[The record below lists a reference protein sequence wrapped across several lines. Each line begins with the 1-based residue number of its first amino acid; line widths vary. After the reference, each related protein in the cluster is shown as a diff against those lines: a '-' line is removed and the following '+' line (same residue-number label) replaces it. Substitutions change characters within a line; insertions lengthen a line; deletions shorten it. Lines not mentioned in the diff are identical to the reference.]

1 MMATI
6 MLWGRKLLHCLYKIL
21 TYHYA
26 VSLNFLEEIF
36 SSFARKISLKVHSSY
51 MLLTTLC
58 LCLQELTSFMEY
70 VDKLATSAAETAF
83 LGGAEHMSTVMC
95 ESLNSAHA
103 KVKRFYVS

>member
-1 MMATI
+1 
-6 MLWGRKLLHCLYKIL
+6 
-21 TYHYA
+21 
-26 VSLNFLEEIF
+26 
-36 SSFARKISLKVHSSY
+36 
-51 MLLTTLC
+51 
-58 LCLQELTSFMEY
+58 MEY